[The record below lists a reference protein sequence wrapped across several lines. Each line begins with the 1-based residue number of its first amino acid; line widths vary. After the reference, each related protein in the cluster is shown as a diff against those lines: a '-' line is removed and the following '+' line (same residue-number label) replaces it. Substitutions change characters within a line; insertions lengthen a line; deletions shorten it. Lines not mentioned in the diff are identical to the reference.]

1 MSVHR
6 AIIRT
11 GTSIID
17 KQEIKTMRNRKVVI
31 LNQGPDLALFVHHG
45 MLTRLALWL
54 IDALRDRMPV
64 VKNGSRSRK
73 DLPMVLACLNE
84 PQNRFTVV
92 GVTAAPD
99 FGEVYRKY
107 VLIRHPYILLM
118 LTLPPVISPLH
129 FIKQLTNVVLT
140 PDSGPLMQA

>member
-1 MSVHR
+1 MLIPQSISALRRSLNLSMSVHR
-6 AIIRT
+6 AIVRT

-17 KQEIKTMRNRKVVI
+17 KQEIKTMRNRKVVV

-45 MLTRLALWL
+45 MLKRLALWL

-64 VKNGSRSRK
+64 VKNGPRSRRG

-84 PQNRFTVV
+84 PKNRFTVI

-107 VLIRHPYILLM
+107 VIIRYRY
-118 LTLPPVISPLH
+118 S
-129 FIKQLTNVVLT
+129 
-140 PDSGPLMQA
+140 

>member
-17 KQEIKTMRNRKVVI
+17 KQDIMTIRSRKIVV
-31 LNQGPDLALFVHHG
+31 LSQGPDLALFVHHG

-64 VKNGSRSRK
+64 VKNEPRSRK
-73 DLPMVLACLNE
+73 GNLPMVLACLNE
-84 PQNRFTVV
+84 PKNLFTVV

-99 FGEVYRKY
+99 FGEAYRK
-107 VLIRHPYILLM
+107 
-118 LTLPPVISPLH
+118 
-129 FIKQLTNVVLT
+129 
-140 PDSGPLMQA
+140 